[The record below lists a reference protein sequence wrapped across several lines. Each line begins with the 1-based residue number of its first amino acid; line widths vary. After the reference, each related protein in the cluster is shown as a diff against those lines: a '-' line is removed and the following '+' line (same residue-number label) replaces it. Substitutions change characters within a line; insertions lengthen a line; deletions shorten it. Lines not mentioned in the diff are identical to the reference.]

1 MKKLFVSIIIIIG
14 SIISCKNP
22 KDEEKNDFLFVN
34 KESIEN
40 KISTNEFLR
49 NWNDATMKIF
59 NSKNCNGKR
68 YVPRFFIDS
77 IRVKEIE
84 MIEKYLGINDIKYIN
99 ESVMFP
105 SISDIKFRILDKN
118 NNLHSFQYNRK
129 TSSFFHIGI
138 SKSRF
143 KTLINFNDCI
153 TSREDYQYAYIES
166 IIENGKVTNVNL
178 VYD

>member
-14 SIISCKNP
+14 SVISCKKPNP
-22 KDEEKNDFLFVN
+22 EDKKDLKFVN
-34 KESIEN
+34 KESFEI
-40 KISTNEFLR
+40 KISTNEFLG
-49 NWNDATMKIF
+49 NWNKATMKIF
-59 NSKNCNGKR
+59 NNKNCNGKR
-68 YVPRFFIDS
+68 YVPKFFIDS

-84 MIEKYLGINDIKYIN
+84 IIEKYLCVNDIKYIN

-105 SISDIKFRILDKN
+105 SISDIKFKILDKS
-118 NNLHSFQYNRK
+118 NNLHTFQYNRK
-129 TSSFFHIGI
+129 TSSFFHIGS

-143 KTLINFNDCI
+143 KKLNNLNNCI